1 VRYHHR
7 AGGAD
12 GSASVE
18 QPTVGSLCFRR
29 LVSIATRQLTVARYG
44 VTRVYAQQCG
54 YVLTDAEA
62 ARAGMRAVFKA
73 LKADA
78 LDAVGGHKGRSV
90 LAQYGALHSAKLTR
104 STVPTNL
111 SSRTIRTSYL
121 S

>member
-1 VRYHHR
+1 MRHYHR
-7 AGGAD
+7 AGGAN
-12 GSASVE
+12 GAAFVE
-18 QPTVGSLCFRR
+18 QPPVGNLSLCRVD
-29 LVSIATRQLTVARYG
+29 LVATQQLTVARYG

-90 LAQYGALHSAKLTR
+90 LTGCGALHPAELTR
-104 STVPTNL
+104 APVPIN
-111 SSRTIRTSYL
+111 SS
-121 S
+121 